1 MSTYG
6 RYPYMFVGGKG
17 CWVWDNNGKRYLDL
31 TSGIAVAN
39 LGHSHP
45 SIINALVDQTKKIIT
60 VCNLFHIEEQV
71 ELAEILVK
79 NSFADRVFFCNSG
92 AEANEAAI
100 KLARRWGEAN
110 GGRHKIV
117 SARGSFHGRT
127 MGALSA
133 TGQNKFHEGFR
144 PLLKGFKFV
153 PFGQIES
160 LKNSLQDDKVCAV
173 ILEPI
178 QGENGVKIP
187 PDDYLDRVRE
197 LCSKNN
203 VLFILDE
210 IQVGLGRTGKL
221 FAYEHS
227 GIEPDIMTLAKS
239 LAGGIPCGA
248 VLARDEVAMHLTP
261 GSHGSTLGGNPLAMH
276 IGCAVL
282 KTILEDG
289 LLDNTSTTGAYFL
302 NKLTDLK
309 KRYRSLIKE
318 ARGKGLILGLV
329 LRDKDEAK
337 EVVRR
342 SMEKGLLTILTV
354 ENVIRI
360 LPPLII
366 NREEVDFAMEKLEES
381 INEVLDA
388 KRSN

>member
-227 GIEPDIMTLAKS
+227 EIEPDIMTLAKS

-366 NREEVDFAMEKLEES
+366 NREEVDFAVEKLEES

>member
-1 MSTYG
+1 
-6 RYPYMFVGGKG
+6 MFVGGKG

-45 SIINALVDQTKKIIT
+45 SIINALVDQAKKIIT

-133 TGQNKFHEGFR
+133 TGQNKYHEGFR

-160 LKNSLQDDKVCAV
+160 LKNSLQDDNVCAV

-187 PDDYLDRVRE
+187 PDDYLNRVRE
-197 LCSKNN
+197 LCSKNK

-210 IQVGLGRTGKL
+210 VQVGLGRTGKL

-289 LLDNTSTTGAYFL
+289 LLDNASTTGAYFL

-366 NREEVDFAMEKLEES
+366 NREEVDFAVEKLEES

>member
-1 MSTYG
+1 
-6 RYPYMFVGGKG
+6 MFVGGKG

-178 QGENGVKIP
+178 QGESGVKIP
-187 PDDYLDRVRE
+187 PDDYLNRVRE
-197 LCSKNN
+197 LCSENK

-210 IQVGLGRTGKL
+210 VQVGLGRTGKL

-318 ARGKGLILGLV
+318 ARGKGLILGLA

-366 NREEVDFAMEKLEES
+366 NREEVDFAVEKLEES

>member
-366 NREEVDFAMEKLEES
+366 NREEVDFAVEKLEES

>member
-1 MSTYG
+1 
-6 RYPYMFVGGKG
+6 MFVGGKG

-31 TSGIAVAN
+31 TSGIAVAS

-45 SIINALVDQTKKIIT
+45 SIINALLDQAKKIIT
-60 VCNLFHIEEQV
+60 VCNLFNIEEQV

-133 TGQNKFHEGFR
+133 SGQNKYHEGFR

-160 LKNSLQDDKVCAV
+160 LKNSLQDDNVCAV

-187 PDDYLDRVRE
+187 PDDYLNRVRE
-197 LCSKNN
+197 LCSKNK

-210 IQVGLGRTGKL
+210 VQVGLGRTGKL

-289 LLDNTSTTGAYFL
+289 LLDNASTTGAYFL

-366 NREEVDFAMEKLEES
+366 NREEVDFAVEKLEES